1 MLRKIISLVLVI
13 SMFMVTLVFGQA
25 SSEMN
30 VLAKIS
36 AVEIAVYGNEQT
48 GSLVERLDKLEIDLY
63 GNKTNDA
70 FMSKTDNL
78 YAEIN
83 TNSAKP
89 SLMTKIN
96 AVEWAI
102 NKNVTSLPIKQRIEN
117 NEKFIEG
124 NVKTG
129 ALMDRLNSLT
139 EMAFPGGVVNTS
151 ATPVGQDTL
160 VKIKIM
166 TPLNSKITRIGDIV
180 NYQVAEDVFI
190 DGKLVFVTGAEG
202 QGKVSKVKQAQN
214 FGRDAEL
221 EIDFEHLTAVDGQK
235 LATFL
240 GDKAKEETKSM
251 AIAAGAT
258 VAGLVVL
265 GPVGIVTG
273 AFIKGEDVKVPEG
286 ALMYIQT
293 KTENT
298 VYAIVTN

>member
-1 MLRKIISLVLVI
+1 MLRKIISLIIVI
-13 SMFMVTLVFGQA
+13 SMFMVTFVSAQA
-25 SSEMN
+25 GSEMN

-36 AVEIAVYGNEQT
+36 AVEVSIYGSEQT
-48 GSLVERLDKLEIDLY
+48 GSLVERLDKLEKDLY
-63 GNKTNDA
+63 GEKTSDA
-70 FMSKTDNL
+70 LMNRTDNL

-83 TNSAKP
+83 TNSTKP

-124 NVKTG
+124 NTKTG
-129 ALMDRLNSLT
+129 ALMDRLNHLT
-139 EMAFPGGVVNTS
+139 EMAFPGGVINT
-151 ATPVGQDTL
+151 AETVIAQDTL
-160 VKIKIM
+160 AKIKIM
-166 TPLNSKITRIGDIV
+166 TPLNSKTARVGDIV
-180 NYQVAEDVFI
+180 KYQVAEDVLV
-190 DGKLVFVTGAEG
+190 DGKLVFVAGAEG

-221 EIDFEHLTAVDGQK
+221 EIDFEYLTAVDGQRINV
-235 LATFL
+235 FL

-293 KTENT
+293 KAENT
-298 VYAIVTN
+298 VYAIVVH

>member
-1 MLRKIISLVLVI
+1 
-13 SMFMVTLVFGQA
+13 
-25 SSEMN
+25 
-30 VLAKIS
+30 
-36 AVEIAVYGNEQT
+36 
-48 GSLVERLDKLEIDLY
+48 
-63 GNKTNDA
+63 
-70 FMSKTDNL
+70 MSKTDNL

-83 TNSAKP
+83 TNSTKP

-124 NVKTG
+124 NIKTG

-139 EMAFPGGVVNTS
+139 EMAFPGGVVNT
-151 ATPVGQDTL
+151 AETLIAQDTL
-160 VKIKIM
+160 IKIKIM
-166 TPLNSKITRIGDIV
+166 TPLNSKTARVGDIV

>member
-1 MLRKIISLVLVI
+1 MLRKIISLIIVI
-13 SMFMVTLVFGQA
+13 SMSMVTLVSAQA
-25 SSEMN
+25 SSELN
-30 VLAKIS
+30 VLGKIS
-36 AVEIAVYGNEQT
+36 AVENSIYGNEQT
-48 GSLVERLDKLEIDLY
+48 GSLVERLDKLEKDLY
-63 GNKTNDA
+63 GEKTSDA
-70 FMSKTDNL
+70 IMNRTDNL

-83 TNSAKP
+83 TNSTKP

-102 NKNVTSLPIKQRIEN
+102 NKNVTSFPIKERIEN

-124 NVKTG
+124 NTKTG
-129 ALMDRLNSLT
+129 ALMDRLDHLT
-139 EMAFPGGVVNTS
+139 ELAFPGGVINTEETVV
-151 ATPVGQDTL
+151 AKDTL
-160 VKIKIM
+160 AKIKIT
-166 TPLNSKITRIGDIV
+166 TPLNSKTARVGDIV
-180 NYQVAEDVFI
+180 NYQVAEDVFV

-202 QGKVSKVKQAQN
+202 QGKVTKVKQAQN

-221 EIDFEHLTAVDGQK
+221 EIDFEYLTAVDGQK
-235 LATFL
+235 INTFL

-286 ALMYIQT
+286 SLMYIQT
-293 KTENT
+293 KAEDS
-298 VYAIVTN
+298 VYAIVIH